1 MELKK
6 EQNGKSEHEREREQ
20 TYIANQKNGETK
32 TEQMEVNE
40 RSKQAINVR
49 AVKGNKKVELKVKVI
64 GKGVGS
70 D

>member
-1 MELKK
+1 MEVKK

-49 AVKGNKKVELKVKVI
+49 AVKGNKKLELKVKVI

>member
-1 MELKK
+1 MEVKK

>member
-1 MELKK
+1 MEVKK

-64 GKGVGS
+64 
-70 D
+70 